1 MIFYLLL
8 LILAVLLDIKE
19 IKNKT
24 KADIIFYVVAI
35 IIVIIL
41 GIIYFLLGEKIGIA
55 EYIINVLNLEG
66 M

>member
-24 KADIIFYVVAI
+24 KADIIFFVVAI

-41 GIIYFLLGEKIGIA
+41 GIIYFLLGEKIGIV